1 MRKYDIKYLN
11 LLREIAL
18 SQFKL
23 KDQSTFFGY
32 IWSFLN
38 PLIMLTVLFAFFRL
52 RIGGEIEH
60 YAIYLLIGI
69 IHYTHFSN
77 STSASLRVLYSM
89 RHLTCNTVFPKE
101 LLVMGSIFAGS
112 IEFILSMF
120 ISVLIAFGT
129 GIQISWALIVLPFV
143 IILQVML
150 VLWVS
155 LFLSCLYVF
164 IRDIDHIYQVFL
176 RLLFFLTPIFYGLS
190 FLGEGIAKHI
200 VLSNPLTHLIKF
212 SRTLVIEGK
221 LCSVDI
227 FLIFLL
233 VNTFLI
239 YFGFR
244 VFKKFEPRFAEN
256 L

>member
-1 MRKYDIKYLN
+1 MRKYDIKYWN
-11 LLREIAL
+11 LLREITL

-32 IWSFLN
+32 VWSFLN

-77 STSASLRVLYSM
+77 STGASLRVLYSM
-89 RHLTCNTVFPKE
+89 RHLTCNAVFPKE
-101 LLVMGSIFAGS
+101 LLVMGSIFAS
-112 IEFILSMF
+112 AIEFIISMF
-120 ISVLIAFGT
+120 ISVLIAIAT
-129 GIQISWALIVLPFV
+129 GIHLSWVLLMLPFV
-143 IILQVML
+143 IILQIML

-155 LFLSCLYVF
+155 LLLSCLYVF

-176 RLLFFLTPIFYGLS
+176 RILFFLTPIFYGLS

-200 VLSNPLTHLIKF
+200 VLSNPLTHLIIF
-212 SRTLVIEGK
+212 SRILVIEGN
-221 LCSVDI
+221 LFSVH
-227 FLIFLL
+227 IFLL
-233 VNTFLI
+233 FLLINVFLI
-239 YFGFR
+239 YVGFR
-244 VFKKFEPRFAEN
+244 AFKKFEPRFAEN

>member
-1 MRKYDIKYLN
+1 MREYDIKYLN

-32 IWSFLN
+32 VWSFLN
-38 PLIMLTVLFAFFRL
+38 PLIMLTVLFVFFRL

-89 RHLTCNTVFPKE
+89 RHLTCNAVFPKE
-101 LLVMGSIFAGS
+101 LLVMGSIFAS
-112 IEFILSMF
+112 AIEFILSMF
-120 ISVLIAFGT
+120 ISVLIAIIT
-129 GIQISWALIVLPFV
+129 GIHLSWFLILLPLV
-143 IILQVML
+143 IILQIML
-150 VLWVS
+150 VFWVS

-200 VLSNPLTHLIKF
+200 ILSNPLTHLINF
-212 SRTLVIEGK
+212 SRTILIEGS
-221 LCSVDI
+221 LFSI
-227 FLIFLL
+227 HTFLMFLL
-233 VNTFLI
+233 VNAFLI
-239 YFGFR
+239 YLCFR
-244 VFKKFEPRFAEN
+244 VFKKLEPKFAEK